1 AQNYNKNGKLAKFQK
16 DYPNSTW
23 VKNNYITTSH
33 CDRWENSVPFIFN
46 FIRKTSRLTGY
57 NLFPYFEKCGMLRQV
72 AMRIEDYG
80 YKWYLMTEDMYDEF
94 KADMES
100 MGLKTCDDAM
110 VKAILTQSTPTFSRP
125 PIPN

>member
-1 AQNYNKNGKLAKFQK
+1 MTIHSEMHMDK

-72 AMRIEDYG
+72 AMRIDDYG
-80 YKWYLMTEDMYDEF
+80 LKWYLMTEDMYDEF